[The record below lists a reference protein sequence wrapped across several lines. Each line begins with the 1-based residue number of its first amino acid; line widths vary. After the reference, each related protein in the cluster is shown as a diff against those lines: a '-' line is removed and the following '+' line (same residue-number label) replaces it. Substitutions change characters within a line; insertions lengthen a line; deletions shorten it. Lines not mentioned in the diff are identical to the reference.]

1 MLDGEVCV
9 CGVCARC
16 RAVGAD
22 FSPVPAGLLA
32 VAALQE
38 AGGHQSAGGQRGGS
52 RRTAPAG
59 LPALHQPPAV
69 RRGEIAPKRHPRP
82 AAKGKCA
89 GACGCS
95 KSSPSP
101 DSCCACLSSYS
112 PKYREGDV
120 TLFALN
126 LYNVSQTLQLP
137 RQLWSKQVDQYLL
150 LPHGKESILS
160 R

>member
-1 MLDGEVCV
+1 M
-9 CGVCARC
+9 
-16 RAVGAD
+16 
-22 FSPVPAGLLA
+22 
-32 VAALQE
+32 
-38 AGGHQSAGGQRGGS
+38 
-52 RRTAPAG
+52 
-59 LPALHQPPAV
+59 
-69 RRGEIAPKRHPRP
+69 GEIAPKRHPRP
-82 AAKGKCA
+82 AAQGKRA

-101 DSCCACLSSYS
+101 DRRCACLLPYS

-126 LYNVSQTLQLP
+126 LYNVSQNLQLP